1 MPRTITSRQFNQD
14 TSGAKRAAEEGPVV
28 ITDRGR
34 ATHVLLS
41 FEEYERV
48 AGSGRFL
55 ETLGEPPGVADL
67 ELLLAPSAELARPAT
82 IE

>member
-1 MPRTITSRQFNQD
+1 VPRTITSRQFNQD
-14 TSGAKRAAEEGPVV
+14 TSGAKRAARKGPVV

-34 ATHVLLS
+34 PTHVLLS

-55 ETLGEPPGVADL
+55 ETLGEPQGVAGI
-67 ELLLAPSAELARPAT
+67 ELPLAPSTELGRPAT
-82 IE
+82 LD